1 MTENPSTFTQSLD
14 VAERLS
20 AEELVVDLEGFEGP
34 LDLLLTHLR
43 SGIGEVEGV
52 GAQMQFLDE
61 QVLSFRRHHIAEQ
74 EERLVRI
81 VQHLHRRDR

>member
-34 LDLLLTHLR
+34 LDLLLTLSR
-43 SGIGEVEGV
+43 TQKVDLLKISVLKL
-52 GAQMQFLDE
+52 AQQ
-61 QVLSFRRHHIAEQ
+61 
-74 EERLVRI
+74 
-81 VQHLHRRDR
+81 